1 MAWHTAFRAALIATG
16 TSLAFSGSVSAQ
28 EAANPDQPAKPAAAT
43 EANELPAVEVTTVA
57 EKPKPKKKKV
67 VAKKK
72 DPAPAKA
79 PVSSGEPSGAGEDTV
94 VTAVETPTSHIEGYV
109 AKTSA
114 TGTKT
119 GAPLLEIP
127 QSISVVTSDQI
138 ADQGAQ
144 TLSQALHYTPGV
156 VVDLNGGTSRYS
168 EARIRGF
175 TPIQYLDGL
184 PVPLNNFFATPRIEP
199 YGLERIEVLKG
210 PASFLFGQNSP
221 GGLLNMISKHPT
233 ETSFN
238 EVELQFGSY
247 DRYQTSFDFGGP
259 VGQNKRVLYRVTGVL
274 RDSDTEVDHTR
285 DDLAFIA
292 PAITLKPTDD
302 TTLTILGQYSADY
315 GTFPHQYVPA
325 QGSLLPNPN
334 GRISRHTFL
343 GEPDW
348 DKFDREQW
356 NIGYEFDQKLG
367 TGLAFRSNA
376 RVSSVDNLFRAHRVE
391 GLQADLETVN
401 RGAYQQATDALSFSI
416 DNQLQADFTT
426 GALAHEVL
434 FGTDYARMSG
444 GWDFQGAFP
453 PVFGGTVQPINIF
466 HPVYGAQVPPLM
478 PFAKVDVTQ
487 EQVGV
492 YLQDQIKLGGWVLT
506 LGGRH
511 DWADSQTTDLLAGG
525 TTNQDDTDFTGR
537 AGLTYVFANGIAP
550 YISYATSFLPVAGI
564 DRLGNPFKPSTG
576 RQYEAGIKYQ
586 PPGTNALITAAVFD
600 ILQSNVLTTDAFD
613 PTFQTQTGEVQVR
626 GFDIDARANITSN
639 LELIGGY
646 AFLDSEITASNDPAL
661 LGNQVDLVPRHQASL
676 WTKYRFSEGSFA
688 GLSLGAGVR
697 YTGELYAPLQT
708 PSVTLADAMVSYEL
722 GHLDA
727 AFKGA
732 ELAVNVTNL
741 FDKYYVQGY
750 CDPTYCSLGQGR
762 LVLGTI
768 KYRW

>member
-1 MAWHTAFRAALIATG
+1 
-16 TSLAFSGSVSAQ
+16 
-28 EAANPDQPAKPAAAT
+28 
-43 EANELPAVEVTTVA
+43 
-57 EKPKPKKKKV
+57 
-67 VAKKK
+67 
-72 DPAPAKA
+72 
-79 PVSSGEPSGAGEDTV
+79 
-94 VTAVETPTSHIEGYV
+94 
-109 AKTSA
+109 
-114 TGTKT
+114 
-119 GAPLLEIP
+119 
-127 QSISVVTSDQI
+127 
-138 ADQGAQ
+138 
-144 TLSQALHYTPGV
+144 
-156 VVDLNGGTSRYS
+156 
-168 EARIRGF
+168 
-175 TPIQYLDGL
+175 
-184 PVPLNNFFATPRIEP
+184 
-199 YGLERIEVLKG
+199 
-210 PASFLFGQNSP
+210 
-221 GGLLNMISKHPT
+221 
-233 ETSFN
+233 
-238 EVELQFGSY
+238 
-247 DRYQTSFDFGGP
+247 
-259 VGQNKRVLYRVTGVL
+259 
-274 RDSDTEVDHTR
+274 
-285 DDLAFIA
+285 
-292 PAITLKPTDD
+292 
-302 TTLTILGQYSADY
+302 
-315 GTFPHQYVPA
+315 
-325 QGSLLPNPN
+325 
-334 GRISRHTFL
+334 
-343 GEPDW
+343 
-348 DKFDREQW
+348 
-356 NIGYEFDQKLG
+356 
-367 TGLAFRSNA
+367 
-376 RVSSVDNLFRAHRVE
+376 
-391 GLQADLETVN
+391 
-401 RGAYQQATDALSFSI
+401 
-416 DNQLQADFTT
+416 
-426 GALAHEVL
+426 
-434 FGTDYARMSG
+434 
-444 GWDFQGAFP
+444 
-453 PVFGGTVQPINIF
+453 
-466 HPVYGAQVPPLM
+466 M

-525 TTNQDDTDFTGR
+525 TTNQDDTAFTGR

-722 GHLDA
+722 GYLDTV
-727 AFKGA
+727 FKGA